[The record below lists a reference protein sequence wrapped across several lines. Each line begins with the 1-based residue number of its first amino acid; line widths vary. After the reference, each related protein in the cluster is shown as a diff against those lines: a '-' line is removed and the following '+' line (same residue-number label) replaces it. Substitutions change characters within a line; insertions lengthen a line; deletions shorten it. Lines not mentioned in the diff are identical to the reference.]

1 MTRFFPAIKRIEVA
15 NAAYPNKEKVSVVLI
30 LHKIRILSENVSSA
44 SKIPNVK
51 ERLWPV
57 KARVSSVIL

>member
-1 MTRFFPAIKRIEVA
+1 MIEVA

-30 LHKIRILSENVSSA
+30 LHKIRILSENVSRA

-51 ERLWPV
+51 ERL
-57 KARVSSVIL
+57 